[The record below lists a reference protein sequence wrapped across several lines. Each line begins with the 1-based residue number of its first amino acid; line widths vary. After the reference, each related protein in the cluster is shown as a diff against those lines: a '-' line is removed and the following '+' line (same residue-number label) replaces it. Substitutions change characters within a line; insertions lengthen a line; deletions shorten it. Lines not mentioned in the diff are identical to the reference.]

1 MKYCS
6 GSSNFP
12 YRYYEEIHKFLASCS
27 KSNRAENEVL
37 LKIDPC
43 QDTLFL
49 HQNKVSYY
57 RLTEINVIYN
67 TVYEE

>member
-12 YRYYEEIHKFLASCS
+12 YRHYEETHKFLASCS
-27 KSNRAENEVL
+27 TSNRAENEVL
-37 LKIDPC
+37 LKIDPF

-49 HQNKVSYY
+49 HQNKV
-57 RLTEINVIYN
+57 RIKINVIYN